1 MAITLLI
8 ARPKSTTNQGVLGAV
23 KLSPEILH
31 GSTRTNKQSQRAI
44 GTARNAKDMDLTWHG
59 VMKMIKILSILLLIS
74 LATGAPDEAYGR
86 VTKVVDGDTF
96 DVTLED
102 YNSSQVSED
111 VIRIRLADIDTP
123 EVRGPKACEAG
134 KEASTYTRTW
144 LQSTYVFLDL
154 DDKTGKDPYG
164 RWVAV
169 VYLAES
175 GQPGRNFNKQ
185 LVDSGHAVI
194 DDFRN
199 NEFDPG
205 SW

>member
-1 MAITLLI
+1 M
-8 ARPKSTTNQGVLGAV
+8 
-23 KLSPEILH
+23 KLNI
-31 GSTRTNKQSQRAI
+31 I
-44 GTARNAKDMDLTWHG
+44 GLM
-59 VMKMIKILSILLLIS
+59 LSLLLIVS
-74 LATGAPDEAYGR
+74 LSAGAPDEAYGR
-86 VTKVVDGDTF
+86 VIKVIDGDTF

-123 EVRGPKACEAG
+123 EVRGPKTCEAG
-134 KEASTYTRTW
+134 KEASAYTRTW
-144 LQSTYVFLDL
+144 LLSNYVFLDL

-169 VYLAES
+169 VYLAEDS
-175 GQPGRNFNKQ
+175 KPGRNFNKQ

-194 DDFRN
+194 EDFNN
-199 NEFDPG
+199 NEFDLW

>member
-1 MAITLLI
+1 MLLI
-8 ARPKSTTNQGVLGAV
+8 VS
-23 KLSPEILH
+23 LS
-31 GSTRTNKQSQRAI
+31 A
-44 GTARNAKDMDLTWHG
+44 
-59 VMKMIKILSILLLIS
+59 
-74 LATGAPDEAYGR
+74 GAPDEAYGR
-86 VTKVVDGDTF
+86 VIKVIDGDTF

-123 EVRGPKACEAG
+123 EVRGPKTCEAG
-134 KEASTYTRTW
+134 KEASAYTRTW
-144 LQSTYVFLDL
+144 LLSNYVFLDL

-169 VYLAES
+169 VYLAEDS
-175 GQPGRNFNKQ
+175 KPGRNFNKQ

-194 DDFRN
+194 EDFNN
-199 NEFDPG
+199 NEFDLW

>member
-1 MAITLLI
+1 M
-8 ARPKSTTNQGVLGAV
+8 K
-23 KLSPEILH
+23 
-31 GSTRTNKQSQRAI
+31 
-44 GTARNAKDMDLTWHG
+44 
-59 VMKMIKILSILLLIS
+59 VMKLNIIGLMLSLLLIVS
-74 LATGAPDEAYGR
+74 LSAGAPDEAYGR
-86 VTKVVDGDTF
+86 VIKVIDGDTF

-123 EVRGPKACEAG
+123 EVRGPKTCEAG
-134 KEASTYTRTW
+134 KEASAYTRTW
-144 LQSTYVFLDL
+144 LLSNYVFLDL

-169 VYLAES
+169 VYLAEDS
-175 GQPGRNFNKQ
+175 KPGRNFNKQ

-194 DDFRN
+194 EDFNN
-199 NEFDPG
+199 NEFDLW